1 MSKAS
6 KRSFAKLWCCRILN
20 FLLMYMPVFVCVVI
34 GYANPDLPTGA
45 AVCLTGSLVIAA
57 VLGLINIILK
67 YRLRCCIWILI
78 LGLYIAL
85 DNILPIVL
93 VLAFTTIIDDLVLT
107 PLVDRFK
114 SEYIANR
121 AMDRRGVA
129 DVA

>member
-1 MSKAS
+1 
-6 KRSFAKLWCCRILN
+6 
-20 FLLMYMPVFVCVVI
+20 MPVFVCVVL
-34 GYANPDLPTGA
+34 GYANPELPTGA

-114 SEYIANR
+114 NEYVANR
-121 AMDRRGVA
+121 AMDKRGVA